1 MSEEMFVRQCAPT
14 LAGGQDRRLFSCP
27 YDTREG
33 MTEDV
38 RRLNRVLVPKGLE
51 AAAAALFRKESACCT
66 CTDRQSCGATSTTTR
81 RLRFLTPQDIPAPT
95 ATAAL

>member
-14 LAGGQDRRLFSCP
+14 LAGVKTGSLFSCP

-38 RRLNRVLVPKGLE
+38 RRLNRVLVPKGFGCCRCAIPKRE
-51 AAAAALFRKESACCT
+51 CCCT
-66 CTDRQSCGATSTTTR
+66 CTDRRSCGATSTTTM
-81 RLRFLTPQDIPAPT
+81 RLRFLMPQDIPAPT